1 MLPSE
6 VYSAHGTHMMIFP
19 YVTIACFFLCAI
31 AAGWIVFTLVAGYVV
46 YSSCF
51 TINHA
56 NLEPKPLRD
65 AEKKSVIYAHTKD
78 PRIMDPI
85 NAAKER
91 WFKNLDAG
99 VFEPLSVVS
108 REGFNLAGY
117 YWPAEGRAETEPRW
131 VILVHGMMDS
141 AAGMGYLAEE
151 YHAAGWNVLSVD
163 QRAHGE
169 SEGKRRT
176 MGVRESEDLSLW
188 VSALINRYGADCVY
202 IHGISMGGAAVLLY
216 AAHSDISSAVK
227 GCISDSGY
235 ARHGAV
241 FMRLLKLATGS
252 GFVAWSIS
260 LGSSVVSFCLT
271 GIGFWRMAPEKFLPS
286 ATRPVLLFHGQ
297 DDALVPIGMVRKMH
311 GMPLKPGSESV
322 VIPDAAHI
330 GPYFCAKALYLQKI
344 EDFYRRSR

>member
-1 MLPSE
+1 M
-6 VYSAHGTHMMIFP
+6 YMMIFP
-19 YVTIACFFLCAI
+19 GVTVACFFLCAI
-31 AAGWIVFTLVAGYVV
+31 AAGWIVFTLVAGYIV

-51 TINHA
+51 TINHV

-65 AEKKSVIYAHTKD
+65 AEKKSVLYAHTKD

-91 WFKNLDAG
+91 WFKNRDAG
-99 VFEPLSVVS
+99 MFDSLSVVS
-108 REGFNLAGY
+108 REGLNLAGY
-117 YWPAEGRAETEPRW
+117 YWPVAARAEAERRW

-163 QRAHGE
+163 LRAHGE

-176 MGVRESEDLSLW
+176 MGVREGEDLALW
-188 VSALINRYGADCVY
+188 VSALIRRYGADSVY
-202 IHGISMGGAAVLLY
+202 LHGVSMGGAAVLLF
-216 AAHSDISSAVK
+216 AVRSDIPAAVK
-227 GCISDSGY
+227 GFISDSGY
-235 ARHGAV
+235 ACHDAV
-241 FMRLLKLATGS
+241 FTRLLKLATGS
-252 GFVAWSIS
+252 RFVAAS
-260 LGSSVVSFCLT
+260 LTIGASVASFCLT
-271 GIGFWRMAPEKFLPS
+271 GIGFWRMAPEKYLS
-286 ATRPVLLFHGQ
+286 AIARPVLLFHGQ
-297 DDALVPIGMVRKMH
+297 DDALVPIGLVRKMH
-311 GMPLKPGSESV
+311 GLPMKPGSESV